1 MFPYSLVDV
10 QLEIRSLLSL
20 RDTKRSPA
28 DDPSRKAEK
37 EHSLHS
43 EASESKL

>member
-1 MFPYSLVDV
+1 MFPYSSVDV

-20 RDTKRSPA
+20 RDTKKSPD
-28 DDPSRKAEK
+28 DDPSRKAER